1 MWPGPYG
8 EWGSRKYL
16 IASCD
21 ASLKRMGIDYV
32 DIFYSHRFDPETPLE
47 ETMGALDHIVRS
59 GKALY
64 AGISSYNSKRTRAA
78 VAILNDLR
86 TPCVIHQPSYS
97 MLNRWVERDGLK
109 DTLQE
114 LGVGSIAFSPLAQ
127 GMLSTKYLSGVP
139 ENSRAAQDKSLSPNM
154 LSEQALSNIRQ
165 LNEIAKARG
174 QTLAQMAIAW
184 VLREGGI
191 TTALIGASK
200 PAQITDCAGAINNL
214 NFTPEELVNIDKYA
228 LEEGIN
234 LWALSSETPQ
244 GATQR

>member
-1 MWPGPYG
+1 
-8 EWGSRKYL
+8 
-16 IASCD
+16 
-21 ASLKRMGIDYV
+21 
-32 DIFYSHRFDPETPLE
+32 
-47 ETMGALDHIVRS
+47 MGALDHIVRS

-78 VAILNDLR
+78 VAILNDLG

-214 NFTPEELVNIDKYA
+214 NFTPEEIANIDKYA

>member
-1 MWPGPYG
+1 
-8 EWGSRKYL
+8 
-16 IASCD
+16 
-21 ASLKRMGIDYV
+21 
-32 DIFYSHRFDPETPLE
+32 
-47 ETMGALDHIVRS
+47 
-59 GKALY
+59 
-64 AGISSYNSKRTRAA
+64 
-78 VAILNDLR
+78 
-86 TPCVIHQPSYS
+86 
-97 MLNRWVERDGLK
+97 
-109 DTLQE
+109 
-114 LGVGSIAFSPLAQ
+114 
-127 GMLSTKYLSGVP
+127 MLSTKYLSGVP

-174 QTLAQMAIAW
+174 QTLVQMAIAW

-214 NFTPEELVNIDKYA
+214 NFTPEEIVNIDKYA

>member
-1 MWPGPYG
+1 
-8 EWGSRKYL
+8 
-16 IASCD
+16 
-21 ASLKRMGIDYV
+21 
-32 DIFYSHRFDPETPLE
+32 
-47 ETMGALDHIVRS
+47 MGALDHIVRS

-78 VAILNDLR
+78 VAILNDLG

-109 DTLQE
+109 DTLHE

-214 NFTPEELVNIDKYA
+214 NFTPEELVDIDKYA

>member
-1 MWPGPYG
+1 
-8 EWGSRKYL
+8 
-16 IASCD
+16 
-21 ASLKRMGIDYV
+21 
-32 DIFYSHRFDPETPLE
+32 
-47 ETMGALDHIVRS
+47 VRS

-78 VAILNDLR
+78 VAILNDLG

>member
-1 MWPGPYG
+1 
-8 EWGSRKYL
+8 
-16 IASCD
+16 
-21 ASLKRMGIDYV
+21 
-32 DIFYSHRFDPETPLE
+32 
-47 ETMGALDHIVRS
+47 
-59 GKALY
+59 
-64 AGISSYNSKRTRAA
+64 
-78 VAILNDLR
+78 
-86 TPCVIHQPSYS
+86 
-97 MLNRWVERDGLK
+97 MLNRWVERDRLK

-214 NFTPEELVNIDKYA
+214 NFTPEDLVDIDKYA

>member
-1 MWPGPYG
+1 
-8 EWGSRKYL
+8 
-16 IASCD
+16 
-21 ASLKRMGIDYV
+21 
-32 DIFYSHRFDPETPLE
+32 
-47 ETMGALDHIVRS
+47 
-59 GKALY
+59 
-64 AGISSYNSKRTRAA
+64 
-78 VAILNDLR
+78 
-86 TPCVIHQPSYS
+86 

-214 NFTPEELVNIDKYA
+214 NFTPEEIVNIDKYA

>member
-78 VAILNDLR
+78 VAILNDLG

>member
-1 MWPGPYG
+1 
-8 EWGSRKYL
+8 
-16 IASCD
+16 
-21 ASLKRMGIDYV
+21 
-32 DIFYSHRFDPETPLE
+32 
-47 ETMGALDHIVRS
+47 MGALDHIVRS

-78 VAILNDLR
+78 VAILHDLG

-97 MLNRWVERDGLK
+97 MLNRWVERDRLK

-214 NFTPEELVNIDKYA
+214 NFTPQELVNIDKYA

-234 LWALSSETPQ
+234 LWALSSENPQ

>member
-1 MWPGPYG
+1 
-8 EWGSRKYL
+8 
-16 IASCD
+16 
-21 ASLKRMGIDYV
+21 
-32 DIFYSHRFDPETPLE
+32 
-47 ETMGALDHIVRS
+47 MGAFDHIVRS

-78 VAILNDLR
+78 VAILNDLG

-214 NFTPEELVNIDKYA
+214 NFTPEEIANIDKYA

>member
-1 MWPGPYG
+1 
-8 EWGSRKYL
+8 
-16 IASCD
+16 
-21 ASLKRMGIDYV
+21 
-32 DIFYSHRFDPETPLE
+32 
-47 ETMGALDHIVRS
+47 MGALDHIVRS

-78 VAILNDLR
+78 VAILNDLG

-214 NFTPEELVNIDKYA
+214 NFTPEDIVNIDKYA
-228 LEEGIN
+228 MEEGIN

>member
-1 MWPGPYG
+1 
-8 EWGSRKYL
+8 
-16 IASCD
+16 
-21 ASLKRMGIDYV
+21 
-32 DIFYSHRFDPETPLE
+32 
-47 ETMGALDHIVRS
+47 
-59 GKALY
+59 
-64 AGISSYNSKRTRAA
+64 
-78 VAILNDLR
+78 
-86 TPCVIHQPSYS
+86 

-244 GATQR
+244 GATQH

>member
-1 MWPGPYG
+1 
-8 EWGSRKYL
+8 
-16 IASCD
+16 
-21 ASLKRMGIDYV
+21 
-32 DIFYSHRFDPETPLE
+32 
-47 ETMGALDHIVRS
+47 MGALDHIVRS

-78 VAILNDLR
+78 VAILNELG
-86 TPCVIHQPSYS
+86 TPCVIHQPSYN

-214 NFTPEELVNIDKYA
+214 NFTPEDLVDIDKYA

>member
-1 MWPGPYG
+1 
-8 EWGSRKYL
+8 
-16 IASCD
+16 
-21 ASLKRMGIDYV
+21 
-32 DIFYSHRFDPETPLE
+32 
-47 ETMGALDHIVRS
+47 MGALDHIVRS

-78 VAILNDLR
+78 VAILNDLG
-86 TPCVIHQPSYS
+86 TPCLIHQPSYS

-139 ENSRAAQDKSLSPNM
+139 GNSRAAQDKSLSPNM

-200 PAQITDCAGAINNL
+200 PAQITDCAEAIKNL
-214 NFTPEELVNIDKYA
+214 NFTSQELANIDKYA
-228 LEEGIN
+228 MEEGIN
-234 LWALSSETPQ
+234 LWALSSETLQ
-244 GATQR
+244 RATQR

>member
-1 MWPGPYG
+1 
-8 EWGSRKYL
+8 
-16 IASCD
+16 
-21 ASLKRMGIDYV
+21 
-32 DIFYSHRFDPETPLE
+32 
-47 ETMGALDHIVRS
+47 MGALDQIVRS

-64 AGISSYNSKRTRAA
+64 AVISSYNSERTRAA
-78 VAILNDLR
+78 VAILNDLG

-139 ENSRAAQDKSLSPNM
+139 VSSRAAQDKSLNPNM
-154 LSEQALSNIRQ
+154 LSDQALSNIRE

-214 NFTPEELVNIDKYA
+214 NFTAEELVNIDKYA
-228 LEEGIN
+228 LEEDIN

-244 GATQR
+244 AATQR

>member
-1 MWPGPYG
+1 
-8 EWGSRKYL
+8 
-16 IASCD
+16 
-21 ASLKRMGIDYV
+21 
-32 DIFYSHRFDPETPLE
+32 
-47 ETMGALDHIVRS
+47 MGALDHIVRS

-78 VAILNDLR
+78 VAILNDLG

-109 DTLQE
+109 DTLHE
-114 LGVGSIAFSPLAQ
+114 LGVVSIAFSPLAQ

-139 ENSRAAQDKSLSPNM
+139 ENSRAAQDKSLIPNM

-174 QTLAQMAIAW
+174 QTLAQMSIAW

-214 NFTPEELVNIDKYA
+214 NFTPEDLVDIDKYA

>member
-1 MWPGPYG
+1 M
-8 EWGSRKYL
+8 
-16 IASCD
+16 
-21 ASLKRMGIDYV
+21 
-32 DIFYSHRFDPETPLE
+32 
-47 ETMGALDHIVRS
+47 
-59 GKALY
+59 
-64 AGISSYNSKRTRAA
+64 
-78 VAILNDLR
+78 
-86 TPCVIHQPSYS
+86 IHQPSYS

-200 PAQITDCAGAINNL
+200 PAQITDCAGAIKNL
-214 NFTPEELVNIDKYA
+214 NFTSQELANIDKYA
-228 LEEGIN
+228 MEEGIN

>member
-1 MWPGPYG
+1 
-8 EWGSRKYL
+8 
-16 IASCD
+16 
-21 ASLKRMGIDYV
+21 
-32 DIFYSHRFDPETPLE
+32 
-47 ETMGALDHIVRS
+47 MGALDHIVRS

-78 VAILNDLR
+78 VEILNDLG

-214 NFTPEELVNIDKYA
+214 NFTPEEIVNIDKYA

>member
-1 MWPGPYG
+1 
-8 EWGSRKYL
+8 
-16 IASCD
+16 
-21 ASLKRMGIDYV
+21 
-32 DIFYSHRFDPETPLE
+32 
-47 ETMGALDHIVRS
+47 MGALDHIVRS

-78 VAILNDLR
+78 VAILNDLG

-97 MLNRWVERDGLK
+97 MLNRWVERDRLK

-214 NFTPEELVNIDKYA
+214 NFTSQELANIDKYA

>member
-1 MWPGPYG
+1 
-8 EWGSRKYL
+8 
-16 IASCD
+16 
-21 ASLKRMGIDYV
+21 MGIDYV

-47 ETMGALDHIVRS
+47 ETMGALDRIVRS

-78 VAILNDLR
+78 VAILNDLG

-214 NFTPEELVNIDKYA
+214 NFTPEDLVNIDKYA

>member
-1 MWPGPYG
+1 MCIRD
-8 EWGSRKYL
+8 S
-16 IASCD
+16 
-21 ASLKRMGIDYV
+21 
-32 DIFYSHRFDPETPLE
+32 
-47 ETMGALDHIVRS
+47 
-59 GKALY
+59 
-64 AGISSYNSKRTRAA
+64 TRAA
-78 VAILNDLR
+78 VAILNDLG

-200 PAQITDCAGAINNL
+200 HAQLTDCAGAINKIKL
-214 NFTPEELVNIDKYA
+214 TPEDIVDIDKYS
-228 LEEGIN
+228 LEEG
-234 LWALSSETPQ
+234 LQLGAL
-244 GATQR
+244 